1 MSLHLSKL
9 HCSLKGKEMWNT
21 SFLCFMNRNAETK
34 KVIKLSQPTQEGR
47 GRTKHAGSKQRHEES
62 QQQLVRLP
70 LWRVGPSLHLQCGDS
85 HFLGTMFIYFIL
97 FFSQWIIFGIMW
109 PWLKPPTH
117 SSSAFCEKWCPLG
130 MTLNCLIADV
140 NVQWAAMNAC
150 IFESK
155 DVYQTQFGFLFS

>member
-85 HFLGTMFIYFIL
+85 HFLWTMFIYFIF
-97 FFSQWIIFGIMW
+97 FFSVNNFWHYVALTEASYAQQLCVLWKVMSIGNDAE
-109 PWLKPPTH
+109 LSDSRCQRSV
-117 SSSAFCEKWCPLG
+117 SSNE
-130 MTLNCLIADV
+130 CLYF
-140 NVQWAAMNAC
+140 W
-150 IFESK
+150 K
-155 DVYQTQFGFLFS
+155 